1 MTIKK
6 SNKIVPITLTR
17 FHLTKLNLLCN
28 HTGLNK
34 SNVIQRLLERHDT
47 IFELKEVKE
56 KK

>member
-1 MTIKK
+1 MIKK
-6 SNKIVPITLTR
+6 TNKIVPITLTK

-34 SNVIQRLLERHDT
+34 SNVIQRLLEMNNT
-47 IFELKEVKE
+47 IFELVDDKE

>member
-1 MTIKK
+1 MIKK
-6 SNKIVPITLTR
+6 TNKIVPITLTK

-47 IFELKEVKE
+47 IFELKE